1 MIGVISKV
9 GEIKAVEEF
18 FELFKTPWESYVPN
32 REYNVVVTT
41 SGEDSTDVN
50 ANLLLI
56 YNSKPT
62 SFDGTRGGTR
72 LSKQDCAWIEWNGV
86 EFPVYGDLMI
96 LPEAERPFV
105 WCKGKSAVVGFEAS
119 CEGRRTLR
127 IGYDLFQEVSHL
139 LSKGQPSEN
148 AHFPTLEIHISL
160 LRSMMVNAGVSFVE
174 VPPVPAGYDFMAC
187 LTHDVDFTGIREH
200 KFDHTL
206 LGFIY
211 RAFFKSFSG
220 AVRGKLP
227 WSRMIQ
233 NWKAVFS
240 LPLVYLGLAED
251 FWLEF
256 DRYAQIEK
264 DLASTFYFIP
274 FKNVP
279 GVTNSGA
286 APKRRAAEYDVADI
300 QSRLRQLVEQGC
312 EVGLHGIDSWRD
324 RQKARTEAKRI
335 CELSGQSEV
344 GIRMHWLYF
353 SEDSPKILE
362 DAGLTYDSTYGY
374 NDAIG
379 FRGGTAQV
387 FCPMSATGF
396 LELPLGIQ
404 DSALFYPS
412 RMGLSETEALE
423 SCKHLI
429 EFMSMF
435 GGALTVNWH
444 TRSLSP
450 ERLWGEFY
458 AQLLEEIQ
466 KHRVWFGTA
475 HQITTWFRKRREL
488 QFDQVQFAEDG
499 VRVKMSRPSAD
510 CFPPFLVRVH
520 HSRTRSSSD
529 SELLISEP
537 IYSDT
542 AWKDEVLLTIGLQ
555 ERAR

>member
-9 GEIKAVEEF
+9 SEIKAVEEF
-18 FELFKTPWESYVPN
+18 FELFKTPWEFYVPN
-32 REYNVVVTT
+32 REYNVVVIT
-41 SGEDSTDVN
+41 SGEESADVN

-56 YNSKPT
+56 YNSKPA
-62 SFDGTRGGTR
+62 SIDGNGGVTRP
-72 LSKQDCAWIEWNGV
+72 SNHDCEWVEWNGV

-105 WCKGKSAVVGFEAS
+105 WCKGKSAVVGLEVDS
-119 CEGRRTLR
+119 KNRRTLR

-139 LSKGQPSEN
+139 LSKGQPSQN
-148 AHFPTLEIHISL
+148 AQFPTLEIHISL

-211 RAFFKSFSG
+211 RALFGSLSS
-220 AVRGKLP
+220 AVKGKLP
-227 WSRMIQ
+227 LSRMFE

-240 LPLVYLGLAED
+240 LPLVYLGVVED

-264 DLASTFYFIP
+264 DLGSTFYFIP
-274 FKNVP
+274 FKDVP
-279 GVTNSGA
+279 GVTNLGA
-286 APKRRAAEYDVADI
+286 APKRRAAKYDVGKI
-300 QSRLRQLVEQGC
+300 QGQLRQLVEQGC
-312 EVGLHGIDSWRD
+312 EVGLHGIDSWQD
-324 RQKARTEAKRI
+324 RQKARMEAKRI
-335 CELSGQSEV
+335 CDFSGQSEV
-344 GIRMHWLYF
+344 GARMHWLYF

-362 DAGLTYDSTYGY
+362 DAGLPYDSTYGY

-379 FRGGTAQV
+379 FRGGTAQA
-387 FCPMSATGF
+387 FCPTSANVL

-404 DSALFYPS
+404 DTALFYPS
-412 RMGLSETEALE
+412 RMNLSETEALD

-435 GGALTVNWH
+435 GGALTINWH

-458 AQLLEEIQ
+458 ARLLEEIQ

-475 HQITTWFRKRREL
+475 RQITTWFRKRREL

-499 VRVKMSRPSAD
+499 VHIKMSGPTAD
-510 CFPPFLVRVH
+510 CCPPFLVRVH

-529 SELLISEP
+529 SELLTCEP

-542 AWKDEVLLTIGLQ
+542 AWKDETMLTIGL
-555 ERAR
+555 

>member
-1 MIGVISKV
+1 MIGVISKAS
-9 GEIKAVEEF
+9 ETKAVEEF
-18 FELFKTPWESYVPN
+18 FELFKTPWEFYVPN
-32 REYNVVVTT
+32 RKYNIVVAT
-41 SGEDSTDVN
+41 SGEDSADVN

-56 YNSKPT
+56 YSSKPT
-62 SFDGTRGGTR
+62 SFDGNGGSTRF
-72 LSKQDCAWIEWNGV
+72 SKNCCEWIEWNGV
-86 EFPVYGDLMI
+86 EFPVYGDLMV
-96 LPEAERPFV
+96 LTEAERPFV
-105 WCKGKSAVVGFEAS
+105 WCKGKSAVVGLDVS
-119 CEGRRTLR
+119 CKGRRTLR

-139 LSKGQPSEN
+139 LSIGQPSEN

-174 VPPVPAGYDFMAC
+174 VPPVPAGYDFMSC

-211 RAFFKSFSG
+211 RAFFGSLSG
-220 AVRGKLP
+220 AVKGKLP
-227 WSRMIQ
+227 WSRMFK

-240 LPLVYLGLAED
+240 LPLVHLGLVED

-256 DRYAQIEK
+256 DRYSEIEK
-264 DLASTFYFIP
+264 DLGSTYYFIP
-274 FKNVP
+274 FKDVP
-279 GVTNSGA
+279 GVTNSGP
-286 APKRRAAEYDVADI
+286 APKRRAAKYDVAEI
-300 QSRLRQLVEQGC
+300 QDQLRRLVEQGC
-312 EVGLHGIDSWRD
+312 EVGLHGIDSWQD

-335 CELSGQSEV
+335 CDLSGQSEV

-387 FCPMSATGF
+387 FCPMSATAL

-404 DSALFYPS
+404 DSALFYPG
-412 RMGLSETEALE
+412 RMGLSETEALD
-423 SCKHLI
+423 SCKHMI

-458 AQLLEEIQ
+458 ARLLEEIQ

-475 HQITTWFRKRREL
+475 QQITTWFRKRREL
-488 QFDQVQFAEDG
+488 QFDQVQFAADG
-499 VRVKMSRPSAD
+499 VQVKISGPTAD
-510 CFPPFLVRVH
+510 CCPPFLVRVH
-520 HSRTRSSSD
+520 HSRTQSSTD
-529 SELLISEP
+529 SELRKSEP

-542 AWKDEVLLTIGLQ
+542 PWNDEAMLTIGL
-555 ERAR
+555 